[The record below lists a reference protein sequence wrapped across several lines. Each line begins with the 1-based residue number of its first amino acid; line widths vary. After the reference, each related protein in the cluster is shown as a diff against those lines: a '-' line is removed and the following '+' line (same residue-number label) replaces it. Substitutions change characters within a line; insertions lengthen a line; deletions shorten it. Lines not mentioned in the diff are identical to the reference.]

1 MQVAKENKCHR
12 EKSRVAFEE
21 RIREEK
27 MMMDGNP
34 SHRQGLCS
42 VYIHLLGL
50 MFSVIRHGTE
60 LEKYSDLLPPEAT
73 KLS

>member
-1 MQVAKENKCHR
+1 
-12 EKSRVAFEE
+12 
-21 RIREEK
+21 
-27 MMMDGNP
+27 MMMDGY
-34 SHRQGLCS
+34 RQGMRY

-60 LEKYSDLLPPEAT
+60 LERYSDLLSPEAT